1 MATRVESC
9 IFCKIIDDKAPS
21 EKIYEDEYVTCIKD
35 INPAST
41 HHYLIL
47 PKRHIRN
54 AKDLKQEDAEIYDKM
69 TSIVDRITEMKG
81 LDAACTLTGFHWPP
95 FNTVH
100 HLHLHV
106 ISPTNEI
113 NMWQRFMFR
122 PDSFW
127 FVSTEYVRSYL
138 QSRS

>member
-1 MATRVESC
+1 M
-9 IFCKIIDDKAPS
+9 IISD
-21 EKIYEDEYVTCIKD
+21 
-35 INPAST
+35 
-41 HHYLIL
+41 
-47 PKRHIRN
+47 
-54 AKDLKQEDAEIYDKM
+54 DKM
-69 TSIVDRITEMKG
+69 TSIVDRITEMQG

-113 NMWQRFMFR
+113 NMFQRFMFR
-122 PDSFW
+122 PNSFW
-127 FVSTEYVRSYL
+127 FVSVRVEYTLMHVDSFINIYGANVNYYLLQTEYVRSYL